1 MSDREIWPSN
11 TFKVFPSSLIK
22 VQDCSFFVMLFL
34 KKVHI
39 WPTKKIKYSLKGTSN
54 ERFSCQCTYL
64 ICFSI
69 KGVTGKLMT
78 CLYLEYKKMIISY
91 LHCIS
96 EVQQKK
102 KDVAHRSDPK
112 YGPWTMDP
120 RASVLLLIPIHIR
133 PPSPR
138 IRIPSHRSVT
148 RARILEPAPSIYN
161 THRII
166 WARLGLNPGRSPST
180 SRKTRK
186 EKKELQ
192 VSDIKPFSYALL
204 FIR

>member
-102 KDVAHRSDPK
+102 KRC
-112 YGPWTMDP
+112 
-120 RASVLLLIPIHIR
+120 
-133 PPSPR
+133 
-138 IRIPSHRSVT
+138 
-148 RARILEPAPSIYN
+148 
-161 THRII
+161 
-166 WARLGLNPGRSPST
+166 SPSKWPKVWPMDYGSTGFCSIANSNSHPT
-180 SRKTRK
+180 SIPANPYPLTSFSNSGTNLRAGALY
-186 EKKELQ
+186 LQ
-192 VSDIKPFSYALL
+192 YAPNYLGPAGIKSRPFSIHLKKNKKRKKRITGL
-204 FIR
+204 WH